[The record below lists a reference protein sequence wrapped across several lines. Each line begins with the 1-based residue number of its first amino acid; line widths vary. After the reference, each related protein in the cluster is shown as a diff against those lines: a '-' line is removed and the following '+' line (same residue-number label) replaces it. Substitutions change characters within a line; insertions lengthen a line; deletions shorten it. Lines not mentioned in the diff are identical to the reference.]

1 MAQIQRSAV
10 EPDKRSFLS
19 HIFNVKSDKDR
30 VAAWRSDLDRI
41 LHIFEVR
48 STVYF
53 LPTLLTVRP
62 QTELA
67 LHTNVAV
74 SDIHEDVVGI
84 RGDVVDI
91 REDVANARELI
102 SDVHRAVVKD
112 QEAGGISN
120 QMVSNHGVLPTVE
133 KFLHFLGSNQVCS
146 FNSSRRPET
155 LPLSPEYSENCLP
168 HPREPVS
175 DGTN

>member
-1 MAQIQRSAV
+1 MGQIQKSAV

-19 HIFNVKSDKDR
+19 RIFNVRSDKDR

-48 STVYF
+48 STVCF
-53 LPTLLTVRP
+53 LPTLLTVRL

-74 SDIHEDVVGI
+74 SGIHEN
-84 RGDVVDI
+84 VVDI

-102 SDVHRAVVKD
+102 SDVHRAVVN
-112 QEAGGISN
+112 QGAGGISN
-120 QMVSNHGVLPTVE
+120 QMVGNHGILFAVE
-133 KFLHFLGSNQVCS
+133 KFLHSLGSN
-146 FNSSRRPET
+146 
-155 LPLSPEYSENCLP
+155 
-168 HPREPVS
+168 
-175 DGTN
+175 

>member
-1 MAQIQRSAV
+1 MGQIQKSAV

-19 HIFNVKSDKDR
+19 HIFNLKSDKDR

-48 STVYF
+48 STVCF
-53 LPTLLTVRP
+53 LPTLLTVP
-62 QTELA
+62 LQTELA

-74 SDIHEDVVGI
+74 SGIH
-84 RGDVVDI
+84 
-91 REDVANARELI
+91 EDVANARELI
-102 SDVHRAVVKD
+102 SDVHRAVVN

-120 QMVSNHGVLPTVE
+120 QMVGNEGVLFTMT
-133 KFLHFLGSNQVCS
+133 KFLHFLGSNQVRS
-146 FNSSRRPET
+146 FNCSRRPEI
-155 LPLSPEYSENCLP
+155 LPLSPECLENRLP

-175 DGTN
+175 DGRS

>member
-1 MAQIQRSAV
+1 MTI
-10 EPDKRSFLS
+10 
-19 HIFNVKSDKDR
+19 
-30 VAAWRSDLDRI
+30 
-41 LHIFEVR
+41 
-48 STVYF
+48 
-53 LPTLLTVRP
+53 RP

-74 SDIHEDVVGI
+74 SDIQEDVVGIRGDVVDI

-120 QMVSNHGVLPTVE
+120 QVVSNHSVLPAVE
-133 KFLHFLGSNQVCS
+133 KFLQFPGSNQVCS
-146 FNSSRRPET
+146 FNCSHRPEA
-155 LPLSPEYSENCLP
+155 LPLSPEYSENRLP

-175 DGTN
+175 DGRS